1 MITLRQLEIFVAVA
15 DSEHVTEAAKRL
27 HLSQSAVSAALAE
40 LTERLGGVLFDRV
53 GRRVRL
59 NDRGRRLQ
67 AAAHDLL
74 ERTADLVRTFRSD
87 EQVTGRLRV
96 GASSTIGMYLLP
108 ATIGR
113 FAESHPGVEIDLEI
127 GNSEAIEAALAARSL
142 DVGFVEGPPR
152 EPQVEAAA
160 WRDDELVVFARTG
173 DPLARRR
180 RLPLAQ
186 LAAARWVLREAG
198 SGTRAVFESALQA
211 HGLRVTPAVTMGHS
225 EAVKSAVRA
234 GLGIGCLS
242 TMALRTELAAKEFA
256 RLRVP
261 ELDLRRRLWRLVR
274 RGGYASALQRAFV
287 AFCDVR

>member
-1 MITLRQLEIFVAVA
+1 MITLRQLEIFAAVA
-15 DSEHVTEAAKRL
+15 DSEHVTAAAKRL

-74 ERTADLVRTFRSD
+74 ARTADLVRTFRSD
-87 EQVTGRLRV
+87 EQVAGRLRV

-113 FAESHPGVEIDLEI
+113 FAEAHPGVEVDLEI

-160 WRDDELVVFARTG
+160 WRDDELVVFARG
-173 DPLARRR
+173 DDPLARRR
-180 RLPLAQ
+180 RVPLAQ

-211 HGLRVTPAVTMGHS
+211 HGLRVATAVTMGHS

-242 TMALRTELAAKEFA
+242 TMALRTELAAKEFV

-274 RGGYASALQRAFV
+274 RGGYAGALQRAFV
-287 AFCDVR
+287 AFCDAR